1 MTAWAVA
8 MPIPTPFHPRTAPLC
23 TSMFWKEWAGYHA
36 VRSFDV
42 SPEREYFAFRNGAGV
57 IDVSPLYKYEIKG
70 RDAAALLSRVTVRDI
85 ASLGVGRVTYLCW
98 CDDDGKLVDDGT
110 VSRLDDEH
118 YRLTAADPTLAWL
131 HRYAGPYQVTIEDS
145 SERIAALAI
154 QGPTSRDLL
163 RQVSDAPLDT
173 LGFFATTRARLAG
186 VDVQISRTGYTGDL
200 GYEVWVDREHALAV
214 WDAIMA
220 AGVDYRVIPAALD
233 AMDVTRIEAG
243 FIMNGVDYFNASHC
257 LIDSRKST
265 PYELGLGWTV
275 KLDRAPFVGQAALRA
290 EQARGPAWGMAGLRY
305 DWDEYEA
312 LFARHGLPPQVP
324 AGAWR
329 DGVPVYDPSGKQVG
343 QATSGA
349 WSPMLKANL
358 ALASLRTPHH
368 AVGTRLQIEV
378 TVEYERHRVGATVCK
393 TPFYNPERKRSL

>member
-1 MTAWAVA
+1 
-8 MPIPTPFHPRTAPLC
+8 MPIPTPFHPRTAELC
-23 TSMFWKEWAGYHA
+23 TSMFWKEWAGQHA
-36 VRSFDV
+36 VRSFDT
-42 SPEREYFAFRNGAGV
+42 SHEREYFAFRNGAGV
-57 IDVSPLYKYEIKG
+57 IDVSPLYKYDVKG
-70 RDAAALLSRVTVRDI
+70 PDAAALLSRVTVRDVR
-85 ASLGVGRVTYLCW
+85 SLAVGRVTYLCW
-98 CDDDGKLVDDGT
+98 CDDDGKIVDDGT
-110 VSRLDDEH
+110 VSRLDDQH

-131 HRYAGPYQVTIEDS
+131 HRFARPYRVTIEDT

-154 QGPTSRDLL
+154 QGPTSRDVL
-163 RQVSDAPLDT
+163 QQCTDAPLDT
-173 LGFFATTRARLAG
+173 LPFFGTTRAQLDGIA
-186 VDVQISRTGYTGDL
+186 VQISRTGYTGDL
-200 GYEVWVDREHALAV
+200 GYEVWVDREHALPV

-220 AGVDYRVIPAALD
+220 AGRDRRCIPAALD

-243 FIMNGVDYFNASHC
+243 FIMNGVDYFNATHC

-265 PYELGLGWTV
+265 PYELGLGWTI
-275 KLDRAPFVGQAALRA
+275 KLDRDPFVGQAALRA

-329 DGVPVYDPSGKQVG
+329 SGVPVYDQSGKQVG

-358 ALASLRTPHH
+358 ALASIRAPHH
-368 AVGTRLQIEV
+368 AEGTRLQVEV
-378 TVEYERHRVGATVCK
+378 TVEYERHRVGAVVAK
-393 TPFYNPERKRSL
+393 TPFYNPERKRSP

>member
-1 MTAWAVA
+1 
-8 MPIPTPFHPRTAPLC
+8 MPIPTPFHPRTAALC

-36 VRSFDV
+36 VRSFDT

-57 IDVSPLYKYEIKG
+57 IDVSPLYKYEITG

-85 ASLGVGRVTYLCW
+85 RTLPVGRVTYLCW
-98 CDDDGKLVDDGT
+98 CDDDGKIVDDGT
-110 VSRLDDEH
+110 VSRLDDQH

-131 HRYAGPYQVTIEDS
+131 HRYAGPYQVEITDS
-145 SERIAALAI
+145 SERLAALAI
-154 QGPTSRDLL
+154 QGPTSRALL

-173 LGFFATTRARLAG
+173 LGFFHTTKARLAG
-186 VDVQISRTGYTGDL
+186 IDVQISRTGYTGDL

-257 LIDSRKST
+257 LIESRKST

-275 KLDRAPFVGQAALRA
+275 KLERAPFVGQAALQA
-290 EQARGPAWGMAGLRY
+290 EKARGSAWGLAGLRY

-329 DGVPVYDPSGKQVG
+329 DGVPVYDQRGTQVG

-358 ALASLRTPHH
+358 ALASLRSPHH

-378 TVEYERHRVGATVCK
+378 TVEYERHRVGAVVEK

>member
-1 MTAWAVA
+1 
-8 MPIPTPFHPRTAPLC
+8 MPIPTPFHPRTAELC

-36 VRSFDV
+36 VRSFDT
-42 SPEREYFAFRNGAGV
+42 SHEREYFAFRNGAGV
-57 IDVSPLYKYEIKG
+57 IDVSPLYKYEITG
-70 RDAAALLSRVTVRDI
+70 PGAAALLSRVTVRDI
-85 ASLGVGRVTYLCW
+85 RSLAVGRVTYLCW
-98 CDDDGKLVDDGT
+98 CDDDGKVVDDGT
-110 VSRLDDEH
+110 VSRLDDQH

-131 HRYAGPYQVTIEDS
+131 HRYAGPYDVTIADS
-145 SERIAALAI
+145 SARLAALAI
-154 QGPTSRDLL
+154 QGPTSRDVL

-173 LGFFATTRARLAG
+173 LPFFATTPASLDG
-186 VDVQISRTGYTGDL
+186 VPVQISRTGYTGDL
-200 GYEVWVDREHALAV
+200 GYEVWMARQHALKV

-220 AGVDYRVIPAALD
+220 AGRDYRVLPAALD

-257 LIDSRKST
+257 LIESRKST

-275 KLDRAPFVGQAALRA
+275 KLDREPFVGQAALRA
-290 EQARGPAWGMAGLRY
+290 EKARGSTWAVVGLRY

-329 DGVPVYDPSGKQVG
+329 SGVPIYDASGRQVG

-358 ALASLRTPHH
+358 ALASIRTPHH
-368 AVGTRLQIEV
+368 VEGTRLQIEV
-378 TVEYERHRVGATVCK
+378 TVEYERHRVSAVVEK
-393 TPFYNPERKRSL
+393 TPFYNPERKRSP